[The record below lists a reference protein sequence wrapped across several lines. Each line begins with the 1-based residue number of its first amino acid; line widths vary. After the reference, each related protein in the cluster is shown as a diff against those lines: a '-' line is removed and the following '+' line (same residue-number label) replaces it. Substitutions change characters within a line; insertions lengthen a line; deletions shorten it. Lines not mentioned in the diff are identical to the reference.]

1 MTYRTWRCVHTIT
14 QNGIYSCLSFSPDGQ
29 TIATC
34 ESGEPCLWSVQTG
47 ELEKKLIGD
56 IGHVE
61 SIAFS
66 VDGQIIFS
74 CGGATAK
81 IKLWSIKEERKI
93 EEVSGHSEQVWSIAI
108 SPDGQTLASASK
120 DKTIKLWSVQKEGFL
135 LWSTTKLRARQT
147 LIGHSDEVTF
157 VRFSPDGQTLASGS
171 KDGTIKLWSL
181 QTLKMQ
187 RTITGYKSGIAGG
200 HDRSAFSHDGKI
212 IAAIGMVNDKSKI
225 KLWSVQTGELLQI
238 LNSTTEEHGIWSV
251 AISPDGK
258 IIAGGTFD
266 TFAVK
271 LWSVETGQEIQT
283 LTGHSKPVT
292 AVAFSPNGQTLA
304 SGSVG
309 DRTTK
314 LWRMN

>member
-1 MTYRTWRCVHTIT
+1 MAYQTWKYVYTIT
-14 QNGIYSCLSFSPDGQ
+14 QNSMNSCLSFSPDGQ

-47 ELEKKLIGD
+47 RLYKKLIGD
-56 IGHVE
+56 VGPVE

-66 VDGQIIFS
+66 VDGQIIFN
-74 CGGATAK
+74 CGGATGK
-81 IKLWSIKEERKI
+81 IKLWSIKEGRQI
-93 EEVSGHSEQVWSIAI
+93 EEVSGHSNTVWSIAI
-108 SPDGQTLASASK
+108 SPDGQTLASASG

-147 LIGHSDEVTF
+147 LTGSSDEVTF

-187 RTITGYKSGIAGG
+187 KTITGYKSGIAGG
-200 HDRSAFSHDGKI
+200 DGRGAFSPDGKT
-212 IAAIGMVNDKSKI
+212 IAAIGMVNDKSKL

-238 LNSTTEEHGIWSV
+238 LNSTTEEHAIWSL
-251 AISPDGK
+251 AFSPDGK
-258 IIAGGTFD
+258 ILAGGTLD

-309 DRTTK
+309 DRTIK
-314 LWRMN
+314 LWRIN